1 MKRYKVTCL
10 DCNQSDVI
18 TVEASNPLKQVVV
31 DYEGKFKSPFR
42 AFRWRSDMKWGFECQ
57 CGNNNQLAPSEAEDM
72 DKLVQGDPLSIKKI
86 AASLLIPDD
95 KQFIMTEMRA
105 M

>member
-10 DCNQSDVI
+10 ECEKSDVLTI
-18 TVEASNPLKQVVV
+18 DNSNPMKEVVV

-42 AFRWRSDMKWGFECQ
+42 AFRWRGDMRWGFECG

-72 DKLVQGDPLSIKKI
+72 DKLVQGDPITVKKI

-95 KQFIMTEMRA
+95 KQFRMESA
-105 M
+105 